1 MHRLPLC
8 LIALALMLLPVNT
21 HAQTL
26 HDIRQAKKTFEG
38 AWGNKKEK
46 RHLRI
51 FVEKDGYV
59 TINDWVSKYQKQ
71 ENGDA
76 YKALIKKEKLVMP
89 EDAQHHAPYSELTVK
104 NSKLIYLTRYVD
116 LKGKINLER
125 LIFVKE
131 TW

>member
-1 MHRLPLC
+1 MHRLPLL
-8 LIALALMLLPVNT
+8 LIALAIMLLPVNT

-26 HDIRQAKKTFEG
+26 HYIRQAKKAFEG
-38 AWGNKKEK
+38 AWVNKKEK

-51 FVEKDGYV
+51 FIEKDGYV

-76 YKALIKKEKLVMP
+76 YKAFIKNGKLVMP
-89 EDAQHHAPYSELTVK
+89 EDAQHHAPYSELIAK
-104 NSKLIYLTRYVD
+104 NRTLTYLTKYVD
-116 LKGKINLER
+116 PKGKISLEK

-131 TW
+131 PW